1 MKYLY
6 IGFNIILIIMISIFI
21 FVNPNQKNISLNN
34 DSKVLT
40 TSVFKTIQMRK
51 IAEKEKEE
59 AKKTEEEKE
68 KEKKDVAQV
77 VESAPQ
83 SVIENTAPVSV
94 DSTVLETQVG
104 ALAAYGPD
112 CSGCS
117 GHLAAGFDASGGNIY
132 YNDSTYGNIRILAG
146 DSKYNFGTIVRVS
159 GTSLGTFN
167 AIVLDRGGGV
177 GFGRRF
183 LFDLLCPSN
192 ADAWGV
198 GSFQNVTFEILRY
211 GY

>member
-1 MKYLY
+1 MKYVY
-6 IGFNIILIIMISIFI
+6 IGFNALLIIMISV
-21 FVNPNQKNISLNN
+21 FVFVYPNEKVIALKNNTKSITSDNFK
-34 DSKVLT
+34 KVQL
-40 TSVFKTIQMRK
+40 RK
-51 IAEKEKEE
+51 VETEV
-59 AKKTEEEKE
+59 KKEEKE
-68 KEKKDVAQV
+68 VPKEEVVQEEKKEIVSAPVASV
-77 VESAPQ
+77 VETP
-83 SVIENTAPVSV
+83 
-94 DSTVLETQVG
+94 TVETQVG

-117 GHLAAGFDASGGNIY
+117 GHLAGGFDASGGNIY
-132 YNDSTYGNIRILAG
+132 YNDPTYGNVRILAG
-146 DSKYNFGTIVRVS
+146 DAKYPFGTIVKVS
-159 GTSLGTFN
+159 GTSLGVFN

-177 GFGRRF
+177 GFGKRF